1 MARAIVGLGNPGPE
15 YERTRH
21 NAGFLLADHLAARW
35 GFAPFRRQGTA
46 IMTTGTLRGVP
57 VRLVKPMT
65 WMNRSGEALR
75 VLRSP
80 DFDPTVDLLVAVDD
94 VAFAP
99 GAFRLKA
106 SGSAGGHNGLRSI
119 EGALRSRDYPRL
131 RIGVGAK
138 PLAYDDLADWV
149 LGRFTAEERAAV
161 DGALDA
167 MAEAAECWVHEGIEL
182 AMTRFNRA
190 GA

>member
-21 NAGFLLADHLAARW
+21 NAGFLLADHLATRW
-35 GFAPFRRQGTA
+35 GFAPFRRQGVTA
-46 IMTTGTLRGVP
+46 MTTGTLRGVP

-75 VLRSP
+75 ALRSP
-80 DFDPTVDLLVAVDD
+80 GFDPVVDLLVAVDD

-99 GAFRLKA
+99 GSFRLKS

-119 EGALRSRDYPRL
+119 EGALQHRDYPRL

-138 PLAYDDLADWV
+138 PPAYDDLADWV
-149 LGRFTAEERAAV
+149 LGRFTPEERAAV
-161 DGALDA
+161 DGALDS
-167 MAEAAECWVHEGIEL
+167 MAEAVECWIHEGIDH
-182 AMTRFNRA
+182 AMTRFNRT
-190 GA
+190 GT